1 MNKNI
6 IISVLVVLLVV
17 GVGWM
22 YLGKTKLQDQVKALQ
37 TKVEKGLTY
46 AKSLD
51 LLFEPGRKQAGISTR
66 QNFSNDIDWLSALT
80 EATKATADSKLQDN
94 LDDIKKGGDTSS
106 QATVLF
112 MEHAVSAIADVLK

>member
-6 IISVLVVLLVV
+6 IISVLVVLLVI

-22 YLGKTKLQDQVKALQ
+22 YLGKTKLQDQVKTLQ

-51 LLFEPGRKQAGISTR
+51 LLFEPGRKQAGIPTR
-66 QNFSNDIDWLSALT
+66 QNFSNDMDWLSALT

-94 LDDIKKGGDTSS
+94 LDDIKKGGNASS

>member
-22 YLGKTKLQDQVKALQ
+22 YLGKTKLQDQVKTLQ

-51 LLFEPGRKQAGISTR
+51 LLFEPGRKQAGIP
-66 QNFSNDIDWLSALT
+66 Q
-80 EATKATADSKLQDN
+80 
-94 LDDIKKGGDTSS
+94 LDRI
-106 QATVLF
+106 F
-112 MEHAVSAIADVLK
+112 PMI